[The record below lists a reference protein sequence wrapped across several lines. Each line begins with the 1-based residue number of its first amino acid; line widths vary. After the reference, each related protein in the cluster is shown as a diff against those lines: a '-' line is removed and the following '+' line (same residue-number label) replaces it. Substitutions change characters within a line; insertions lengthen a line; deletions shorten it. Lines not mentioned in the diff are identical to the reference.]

1 MTAKQMKLGDQI
13 RRAVRASGLGNNE
26 LSRAV
31 GIDKGA
37 MSRFMA
43 GKRGLSLEVL
53 DRLAEVVKMDV
64 VRRESASK
72 PSGRSGRKAKSRE
85 RGKP

>member
-13 RRAVRASGLGNNE
+13 RRAMKASGLGNNE

-31 GIDKGA
+31 DIDKGA
-37 MSRFMA
+37 MSRFMS

-53 DRLAEVVKMDV
+53 DRLAEVVKVDV
-64 VRRESASK
+64 VARGVKARPSRR
-72 PSGRSGRKAKSRE
+72 PDRKAKKGR
-85 RGKP
+85 